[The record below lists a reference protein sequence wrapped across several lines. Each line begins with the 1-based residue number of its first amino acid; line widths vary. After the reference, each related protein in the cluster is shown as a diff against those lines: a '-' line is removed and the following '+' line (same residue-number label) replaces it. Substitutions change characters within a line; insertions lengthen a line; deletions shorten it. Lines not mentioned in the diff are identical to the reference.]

1 MTSEEKRKAFE
12 VQLPYMGLLGH
23 RFIGFEGKKCARLE
37 TDEQKRAV
45 EECAWV
51 YDKRKKQWIKT
62 AA

>member
-1 MTSEEKRKAFE
+1 MTVEEKRKAFE

-23 RFIGFEGKKCARLE
+23 RFIGFEGKKCSRME
-37 TDEQKRAV
+37 TDDQKRAM

-51 YDKRKKQWIKT
+51 YDKRKKQWIKI